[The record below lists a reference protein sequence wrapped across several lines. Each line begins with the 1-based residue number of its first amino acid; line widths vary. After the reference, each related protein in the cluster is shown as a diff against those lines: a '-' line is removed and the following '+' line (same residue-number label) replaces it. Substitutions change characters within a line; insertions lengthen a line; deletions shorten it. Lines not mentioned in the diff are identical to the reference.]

1 MAPSEQGFCNCKNW
15 NFYFLQTSMSEIFHL
30 AHVSEAKLVALFIIT
45 FYNMLKIYYIWKIQS
60 RKNLQKQFSKQY
72 HWGTLPRVSLF
83 ITFPYSTTILTNLL
97 NFFGRLILIWCLWN
111 KPSKLILNCDGDF
124 KIKRMIKF
132 VTCIKKTK
140 KPIQFS
146 IGSCIFW
153 SAVTLYVTCF
163 TETNHFI
170 RTIACWKLLPMT
182 LHGYKG
188 CEKSP
193 VTILYSVH
201 VVPLNTAPHP
211 GWGLLQLLL
220 IS

>member
-1 MAPSEQGFCNCKNW
+1 MENTIKEKSAK
-15 NFYFLQTSMSEIFHL
+15 TIFKTVPL
-30 AHVSEAKLVALFIIT
+30 RYT
-45 FYNMLKIYYIWKIQS
+45 
-60 RKNLQKQFSKQY
+60 
-72 HWGTLPRVSLF
+72 PRVSLF
-83 ITFPYSTTILTNLL
+83 ITFPYSTTISTNLL
-97 NFFGRLILIWCLWN
+97 NFFGRLILIWYLWN

-132 VTCIKKTK
+132 VTYVKKKKK

-188 CEKSP
+188 CEKSQ